1 MIFIKYTSILLL
13 LLASSTIG
21 ILYSKKYSCR
31 VKDLEEFNKAMDIF
45 KSKIK
50 FTYKTIPD
58 VFKEI
63 SEELKENISKIFKK
77 ASLYME
83 NDLASNAW
91 ERSLEEE
98 EKGTNFNK
106 EDIEIIKSLAT
117 LLGNSDLDGQINNI
131 NLIRELI
138 DKQIEEARIEK
149 NKNEKLYKVLGT
161 SIGLVIAII
170 LI

>member
-1 MIFIKYTSILLL
+1 
-13 LLASSTIG
+13 
-21 ILYSKKYSCR
+21 
-31 VKDLEEFNKAMDIF
+31 
-45 KSKIK
+45 
-50 FTYKTIPD
+50 
-58 VFKEI
+58 
-63 SEELKENISKIFKK
+63 
-77 ASLYME
+77 ME

>member
-1 MIFIKYTSILLL
+1 
-13 LLASSTIG
+13 
-21 ILYSKKYSCR
+21 
-31 VKDLEEFNKAMDIF
+31 
-45 KSKIK
+45 
-50 FTYKTIPD
+50 
-58 VFKEI
+58 
-63 SEELKENISKIFKK
+63 
-77 ASLYME
+77 ME

-106 EDIEIIKSLAT
+106 EDIEIIKSLAK

-131 NLIRELI
+131 NLIRGLI